1 MDSTLKQ
8 IAETE
13 VTETYLA
20 LAREFQD
27 QQLYGKAEE
36 TIFLALEKFPNHPF
50 LLSRLSTLYLHLDM
64 PYKAIGILDKLIQH
78 HPRITFT
85 YFLRGKL
92 NQNRRRFDSAIADYE
107 SALSDSAKDSQVL
120 QQLLPLLISRGQP
133 ERALKTISRYQ
144 QTLNQPNLFA
154 ELEAEALFNVG
165 ENVAAFKR
173 MREVLMS
180 RPDDKRLLKRYLH
193 FSIRTSKK
201 NPRDLYNILIQSVP
215 GLPQLSEEDLIDL
228 EVDYLIERNRFSEAV
243 AAINEGSKISKRQFY
258 WRKRHALATY
268 RRGAVEEGCD
278 ALMALFE
285 ERSTDT
291 EIRDILEQHYCGQG
305 KKERWLQIV
314 RDIAKPQTGNL
325 GLFDYI
331 RELTGKQDHLHICEL
346 NYSEFMKMVE
356 DFNLVRSRF
365 LEETFQRMPEYIL
378 ESLTASIAI
387 GGTVPSTVDL
397 WTQVTRWRKR
407 IGKSPSFTIENLD
420 AAFPLWLF
428 AFHLY
433 FLFKSHSEFS
443 VRFDSGRL
451 VKDRIACILAID
463 DLCIEVDL
471 SIILRPESKRLKEL
485 VKSSNGF
492 RWRLGGIEPDLMLH
506 EVNFYSDRQM
516 GELLDRLAELLEN
529 TGKSLPRSKKEV

>member
-92 NQNRRRFDSAIADYE
+92 NQNRRYFDSAIADYQ
-107 SALSDSAKDSQVL
+107 SALSDTPKDSQVL
-120 QQLLPLLISRGQP
+120 QQLLPLLIARGQA
-133 ERALKTISRYQ
+133 EHALKIISRYQ
-144 QTLNQPNLFA
+144 QTLSQPNLFA
-154 ELEAEALFNVG
+154 ELEAEALFDVG

-215 GLPQLSEEDLIDL
+215 GLPQLSREDLIDL
-228 EVDYLIERNRFSEAV
+228 EVDYLIERSRFSEAV
-243 AAINEGSKISKRQFY
+243 AAINEAQKISKRQFY
-258 WRKRHALATY
+258 WQKRHALATF
-268 RRGAVEEGCD
+268 RRGAVEEGRD
-278 ALMALFE
+278 ALLALFE
-285 ERSTDT
+285 ERSTDV
-291 EIRDILEQHYCGQG
+291 EIRDILEEYYCGSG
-305 KKERWLQIV
+305 TKERWSKVV
-314 RDIAKPQTGNL
+314 RDIATPQTGNL
-325 GLFDYI
+325 ELFDYL
-331 RELTGKQDHLHICEL
+331 RELSGKQDHLYICEL
-346 NYSEFMKMVE
+346 GYSDFMKMVE
-356 DFNLVRSRF
+356 DFNLVRSSF
-365 LEETFQRMPEYIL
+365 SDDSFQRMPEYIL
-378 ESLTASIAI
+378 ESLTASVAIA
-387 GGTVPSTVDL
+387 GKVPSTVEL

-407 IGKSPSFTIENLD
+407 IGKSPSFTIESLD

-428 AFHLY
+428 ALHLY
-433 FLFKSHSEFS
+433 FLFKSHSDFA

-471 SIILRPESKRLKEL
+471 SIILRPQSRRLKEL

-492 RWRLGGIEPDLMLH
+492 RWRLGSIEPDLMLH
-506 EVNFYSDRQM
+506 EVNFYSERQM
-516 GELLDRLAELLEN
+516 DVLLDHLSGLLEK
-529 TGKSLPRSKKEV
+529 TGKSLSRPKKEV